1 VKLERDAIVTA
12 AIALLDEVG
21 LDGLSMRRLAKELD
35 VQAPALYW
43 HFKNKQELLDH
54 MLVAISTEEL
64 RVPRPGQAWDDWLV
78 ERTRIQYHGLNRH
91 RDGARLA
98 AQTRPTEDLFPKLEA
113 MLEALTAAGFTPEEA
128 LRGLLAISNYVTG
141 SALEREGAKNRPAGA
156 EPHPDTAPDASADST
171 TVTDLSQYPNLR
183 AAAGAVSDPD
193 AIFEHGL
200 HAIVAGMRAELEQRR
215 R

>member
-1 VKLERDAIVTA
+1 MKLERDAIVTA

-54 MLVAISTEEL
+54 MLVAMSTEEL

-141 SALEREGAKNRPAGA
+141 SALEREGARDRATDEA
-156 EPHPDTAPDASADST
+156 AATA
-171 TVTDLSQYPNLR
+171 VSQYPNLL

-200 HAIVAGMRAELEQRR
+200 HAIVAGMRAELEKGRQ
-215 R
+215 

>member
-1 VKLERDAIVTA
+1 MKLERDAIVTA

-113 MLEALTAAGFTPEEA
+113 MLEALTSAGFTPEKA

-141 SALEREGAKNRPAGA
+141 SALEREGANGRPT
-156 EPHPDTAPDASADST
+156 DDAAREA
-171 TVTDLSQYPNLR
+171 VSQYPNLL

-200 HAIVAGMRAELEQRR
+200 HAIVAGMRAELEKGRP
-215 R
+215 